1 MASQISER
9 ARSEFELETLS
20 LMVHLPLYLKLEDDY
35 AGSAR
40 ILTVLSDLYGFSR
53 RLPEIEMAERQYD
66 QVTPAMNDN
75 PALKDMVERF
85 ERGSDEEV
93 PGEPPVEGSAGALDG
108 ISLSPEIEQF
118 LSDVAQ
124 VEDDSDD
131 GDDEV
136 DDSH

>member
-1 MASQISER
+1 MSSQISER
-9 ARSEFELETLS
+9 ARSELELETLS
-20 LMVHLPLYLKLEDDY
+20 LMVHLPLYLKLDDDY

-53 RLPEIEMAERQYD
+53 QLPEIEMAEKQYD

-85 ERGSDEEV
+85 ERGSDADS
-93 PGEPPVEGSAGALDG
+93 PGENPPTPAEE
-108 ISLSPEIEQF
+108 ISLSPEIERF

-124 VEDDSDD
+124 IDDDEDEDEDD
-131 GDDEV
+131 
-136 DDSH
+136 DSG